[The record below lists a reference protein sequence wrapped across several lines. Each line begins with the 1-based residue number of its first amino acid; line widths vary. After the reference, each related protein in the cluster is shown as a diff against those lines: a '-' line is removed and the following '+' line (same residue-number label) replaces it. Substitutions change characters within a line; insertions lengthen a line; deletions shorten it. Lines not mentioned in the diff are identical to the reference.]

1 MASQGNTPLLST
13 ERLYLREF
21 DPSDAPFLYA
31 LNSNPDVLRYTGDT
45 AFADTAAAE
54 SYLKDYDHYARF
66 GFGRWAVI
74 LKREERFIGFSGL
87 RMTEESREVDLGF
100 RFFAEYWSQGYATE
114 AGHAALRLGFERF
127 QLNRVVG
134 RAMRENRPSITVL
147 QKIGM
152 EYYEVREESGI
163 LWLIYGIDRARWNAL
178 TSTRSPRDP

>member
-1 MASQGNTPLLST
+1 MASQENTPLLST
-13 ERLYLREF
+13 ERLSLREF
-21 DPSDAPFLYA
+21 DPSDAPFLYT
-31 LNSNPDVLRYTGDT
+31 LNSNPDVLRYTGDSP
-45 AFADTAAAE
+45 FLDIAAAE
-54 SYLKDYDHYARF
+54 SFVKHYDHYARF

-87 RMTEESREVDLGF
+87 RMNGESGEVDLGF

-127 QLNRVVG
+127 ELDRIIG

-152 EYYEVREESGI
+152 EFYEVREESGI

-178 TSTRSPRDP
+178 TSTRSPTGP